1 MIDGDMVA
9 HRSGSQVNKMFQK
22 DFWKATERQVV
33 AELAK
38 APRIMLNIE
47 LFRADAAA
55 PCC

>member
-22 DFWKATERQVV
+22 DFWKATKRQVA

-47 LFRADAAA
+47 LSRADAAA